1 MKRSVGG
8 SRILDLP
15 AARAGPPLMNRTLR
29 GAKMVR
35 MRSRE
40 PLSSGSVA
48 GRARGIVNDEAKLL
62 FRQTVLAHLDAAYN
76 LARWLVR
83 NEHDAEDLVQE
94 ALLRAFRHFDASQ
107 VANPRPWLLA
117 IVRNTCFTWLKR
129 HRPFEL
135 LPAEDGGE
143 DSATES
149 SLVAPSP
156 NPEQLFLEA
165 ESRRHLDRLL
175 ERLPPEFRETVI
187 LREIEE
193 CSYKE
198 IAAIIGVPVGTVMSR
213 LARARRLLR
222 RHWEEASMDGP
233 S

>member
-1 MKRSVGG
+1 M
-8 SRILDLP
+8 
-15 AARAGPPLMNRTLR
+15 
-29 GAKMVR
+29 
-35 MRSRE
+35 
-40 PLSSGSVA
+40 
-48 GRARGIVNDEAKLL
+48 
-62 FRQTVLAHLDAAYN
+62 
-76 LARWLVR
+76 
-83 NEHDAEDLVQE
+83 QE

-107 VANPRPWLLA
+107 VATPRAWLLA

-135 LPAEDGGE
+135 LPEEDAAEDT
-143 DSATES
+143 ATES
-149 SLVAPSP
+149 SLIAPSP
-156 NPEQLFLEA
+156 DPEQLFLEA
-165 ESRRHLDRLL
+165 ESRRRLDRLV

-198 IAAIIGVPVGTVMSR
+198 IAAITGVPVGTVMSR

-222 RHWEEASMDGP
+222 RHWEDGKMDGP